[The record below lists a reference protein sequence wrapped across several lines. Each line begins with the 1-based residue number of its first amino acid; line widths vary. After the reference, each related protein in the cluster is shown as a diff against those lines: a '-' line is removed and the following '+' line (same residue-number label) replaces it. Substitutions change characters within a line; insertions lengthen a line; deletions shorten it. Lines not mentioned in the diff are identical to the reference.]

1 MPNFPIL
8 PEIFLSVALVKV
20 SNGLARL
27 HLRAIASDSVASM
40 SSVKQENETV
50 ELELSTWLVHSSL
63 KEEPRTRLGKQSLIF
78 CSRSTCQPICFPTS
92 PPANFIQRCFSS
104 LCFSPMCAEIPN
116 LDDLNWCKKQ
126 RQRVSKHACTLRPSD
141 CHGVIEYSCM
151 RSLFPW
157 EN

>member
-20 SNGLARL
+20 SSDLARL

-63 KEEPRTRLGKQSLIF
+63 KEEPRTRLGK
-78 CSRSTCQPICFPTS
+78 
-92 PPANFIQRCFSS
+92 
-104 LCFSPMCAEIPN
+104 
-116 LDDLNWCKKQ
+116 
-126 RQRVSKHACTLRPSD
+126 
-141 CHGVIEYSCM
+141 
-151 RSLFPW
+151 
-157 EN
+157 